1 MKKYMLERHSIT
13 KFLKTT
19 KGFLPSI
26 LFLLLLTFF
35 GLGFAKVT
43 PVTIDKQIQQFIDSK
58 QTAVAKEIKLAR
70 KKEAE
75 SVLRLVSSACHKP
88 YSDLLTSTQCTV
100 KDSNGKLVTIKVSCQ
115 GDSCNLTKA
124 VHEPL
129 KITQTPTSMEMQASP
144 NLPPQSQVSTER
156 WLKIFAGLIY
166 VLLTVYLF
174 MAASSNLI
182 KREML
187 FLVVDLLLWAAL
199 TSAMYVVFTG
209 GF

>member
-1 MKKYMLERHSIT
+1 MKRYILEWRNIT
-13 KFLKTT
+13 RLLKTT
-19 KGFLPSI
+19 EGFLPII
-26 LFLLLLTFF
+26 LFLLLFTFF

-43 PVTIDKQIQQFIDSK
+43 PVTIDKQLQQFIDSK
-58 QTAVAKEIKLAR
+58 QTAVSKEIKTAR

-75 SVLRLVSSACHKP
+75 SIIRLVSSACHKP
-88 YSDLLTSTQCTV
+88 YSELLTSIQCTV
-100 KDSNGKLVTIKVSCQ
+100 KDSNGNYVTIKASCQ
-115 GDSCNLTKA
+115 GGSCTLTKA
-124 VHEPL
+124 IHVPL

-166 VLLTVYLF
+166 VTLTIYLF

-182 KREML
+182 KREIL

-199 TSAMYVVFTG
+199 TSAMYAVFSG

>member
-1 MKKYMLERHSIT
+1 MMKYILKWRNIT
-13 KFLKTT
+13 EFLKTA
-19 KGFLPSI
+19 KGFLFSV

-35 GLGFAKVT
+35 GLGFAKLT
-43 PVTIDKQIQQFIDSK
+43 PVTIDKQLQQFINNK
-58 QTAVAKEIKLAR
+58 QTVVTKEIKVAR
-70 KKEAE
+70 EKEAE
-75 SVLRLVSSACHKP
+75 SVIRVISSACHKP
-88 YSDLLTSTQCTV
+88 YSDLLTSIQCTV
-100 KDSNGKLVTIKVSCQ
+100 KDSNGNNVTIKASCQ
-115 GDSCNLTKA
+115 GDSCKLTKE
-124 VHEPL
+124 VHEKL
-129 KITQTPTSMEMQASP
+129 TITQTPTYTEMQASP

-182 KREML
+182 KRQIL

-199 TSAMYVVFTG
+199 TSTMYVVFTG